1 MGLVVKIARDHQ
13 GLSLPLLD
21 LVSEGNL
28 GLIGRRRTVRPGQGG
43 QTRDQRLVVDQALHH
58 TGTRPPNP
66 DHFPDGSQMPKYHD
80 MKANQTSGSG
90 APAGAPRHRQTSS
103 SHRMLVVDDDSD
115 TRLLYGFVLT
125 RPGYLVDVAEDG
137 AAGWEALQAN
147 RYHLLI
153 TEHEMPKL
161 TGLEL
166 VKKLRAAR
174 MALPVVMAAR
184 RLPIEELARNPSL
197 QLAATLS
204 KPFLADVLLNTVKNV
219 LRVTDSAHEQIEPQP
234 IWRSQPSADALWLR

>member
-1 MGLVVKIARDHQ
+1 
-13 GLSLPLLD
+13 
-21 LVSEGNL
+21 
-28 GLIGRRRTVRPGQGG
+28 
-43 QTRDQRLVVDQALHH
+43 VVD
-58 TGTRPPNP
+58 G
-66 DHFPDGSQMPKYHD
+66 
-80 MKANQTSGSG
+80 
-90 APAGAPRHRQTSS
+90 
-103 SHRMLVVDDDSD
+103 DSD

-125 RPGYLVDVAEDG
+125 RPGYRVDVAEDG

-161 TGLEL
+161 TGVGL

-184 RLPIEELARNPSL
+184 KLPIKELAQDPSL

-204 KPFLADVLLNTVKNV
+204 KPFLADALLDTVKNL
-219 LRVTDSAHEQIEPQP
+219 LRVTDSAHEQIRPLP
-234 IWRSQPSADALWLR
+234 AWRSQPSEDALGLI